1 MEQRIVKIMTRK
13 AGGTASKNAEKY
25 SVNLPAGWLSALGVS
40 KDDRLELSFDGE
52 KIMIQAAAA
61 TDLKQFR
68 SKAQQQGHQLK
79 EYRYYDKNTLCT
91 VALVD
96 FTAKQVCVENRVAS
110 VLDTAFGVNK
120 TPTWEDFLNF
130 LADRCIPKTCCGL
143 DYYLKEVGVSEYDP
157 VQLVEKTQGRMAED
171 HKWLE
176 IV

>member
-130 LADRCIPKTCCGL
+130 LADRCIPKTRFGL